1 MLTYPKKYN
10 VIVIGGGHAG
20 CEAALAAARMPASS
34 AGKTC
39 QVLLLTMNID
49 SVAQMSCNPA
59 IGGLAKGQIVREID
73 ALGGEMAKNTDKTAI
88 QFRMLNRSKGPA
100 VQSPR
105 AQCDRKL
112 YQLTMKQ
119 TIEKQENLELRQA
132 EVVKILTQGN
142 KVSGVLTKSGTVYQT
157 DAVII
162 TTGTFLKGLI
172 HLGLKSSPGGR
183 SGEFPAEY
191 LSDSLRELG
200 FEVGRLKTGTPPR
213 INGKT
218 LDYSKL
224 IRQDGDDP
232 PTPFSYYPLS
242 ITQSQIPCWLTYT
255 NEKTHQAI
263 RENLD
268 RSPLYT
274 GVIKSIGPRYCPSIE
289 DKVVRFPDK
298 ERHQV
303 FLEPEGV
310 NTSEMYCNGI
320 STSLP
325 EDVQEAIVHSL
336 PGCENAE
343 IMRYGYAIEYDFCP
357 PTQLKPTLETKL
369 IENLYFAGQINGTT
383 GYEEAAG
390 QGLIAG
396 INAVLKLRGMNRS
409 GLYHGEKPFILGR
422 DEAYIGVL
430 IDDLVTKG
438 IMDPY
443 RMFTSRAEYRL
454 ILRNDNADL
463 RLLPYG
469 YKFGLI
475 PKEIY
480 EKFLHYKEKIEKEI
494 EYLEK
499 NFAPAEGVTLAHL
512 IRRGLSYDEAIAKS
526 NEPPKVGDKLRA
538 MSDEVVAQFIEPDGK
553 DLLPWDRKKIMEEVE
568 IEIKYE
574 GYIKRQNQEVEKF
587 KKLERKF
594 IPEDFDYDRVPGLL
608 TESRIKLKKIHPR
621 SIGQASRISGVTP
634 ADIAI
639 LLVYLE
645 RLTYEPKRELSKT

>member
-1 MLTYPKKYN
+1 
-10 VIVIGGGHAG
+10 VIGAGHAG
-20 CEAALAAARMPASS
+20 CEAALATARMGHS
-34 AGKTC
+34 T
-39 QVLLLTMNID
+39 LLLTMNID
-49 SVAQMSCNPA
+49 TVAQMSCNPA
-59 IGGLAKGQIVREID
+59 IGGVAKGQIVREID

-119 TIEKQENLELRQA
+119 TIEKQENLDLRQGEA
-132 EVVKILTQGN
+132 IKILTKGN
-142 KVSGVLTKSGTVYQT
+142 KVSGVLTKTGTVYEA

-172 HLGLKSSPGGR
+172 HIGLKNYPAGR

-191 LSDSLRELG
+191 LSNSLRELG

-224 IRQDGDDP
+224 IRQDGDNP
-232 PTPFSYYPLS
+232 PIPFSHFPLPT
-242 ITQSQIPCWLTYT
+242 TQSQLPCWLTYT
-255 NEKTHQAI
+255 NEKTHQVI

-274 GVIKSIGPRYCPSIE
+274 GIIKSIGPRYCPSIE
-289 DKVVRFPDK
+289 DKVVRFPEK

-303 FLEPEGV
+303 FLEPEGI

-325 EDVQEAIVHSL
+325 EDVQEAIAHSL

-357 PTQLKPTLETKL
+357 PTQLRPTLETKQVD
-369 IENLYFAGQINGTT
+369 NLYFAGQINGTT

-396 INAVLKLRGMNRS
+396 INAVLKLRN
-409 GLYHGEKPFILGR
+409 EEPFILGR

-438 IMDPY
+438 VMDPY

-475 PKEIY
+475 PKGIY
-480 EKFLHYKEKIEKEI
+480 EKFLRYKEKIEKEI
-494 EYLEK
+494 EFLEK
-499 NFAPAEGVTLAHL
+499 NFAPGEGVSLAHL
-512 IRRGLSYDEAIAKS
+512 IRRGLSYDEVVNQARGTRHEAREEDL
-526 NEPPKVGDKLRA
+526 NPWNMEKVK
-538 MSDEVVAQFIEPDGK
+538 
-553 DLLPWDRKKIMEEVE
+553 EEVE
-568 IEIKYE
+568 IEIKYA
-574 GYIKRQNQEVEKF
+574 GYIKRQIAEVERF

-594 IPEDFDYDRVPGLL
+594 IPEDFDYEQVPGLL
-608 TESRIKLKKIHPR
+608 TESRLKLKKVRPR

-645 RLTYEPKRELSKT
+645 RHKKEPVNRI

>member
-1 MLTYPKKYN
+1 MFTYPKKYN
-10 VIVIGGGHAG
+10 VIVIGAGHAG
-20 CEAALAAARMPASS
+20 CEAALAAARMPSSS
-34 AGKTC
+34 AGKGY

-49 SVAQMSCNPA
+49 TVAQMSCNPA

-119 TIEKQENLELRQA
+119 TIEKQENLDLRQGEA
-132 EVVKILTQGN
+132 IKILTKGN
-142 KVSGVLTKSGTVYQT
+142 KVCGILTKTGTLYEADT
-157 DAVII
+157 VIV

-172 HLGLKSSPGGR
+172 HLGLKNYPAGR

-213 INGKT
+213 INSKT
-218 LDYSKL
+218 LNYSQL
-224 IRQDGDDP
+224 IRQDGDNP
-232 PTPFSYYPLS
+232 PIPFSHFIYPVRCGAS
-242 ITQSQIPCWLTYT
+242 IRGEHLTQSQLPCWLTYT
-255 NEKTHQAI
+255 NEKTHQII

-274 GVIKSIGPRYCPSIE
+274 GIIKSIGPRYCPSIE

-303 FLEPEGV
+303 FLEPEGE
-310 NTSEMYCNGI
+310 NTTEMYCNGI

-336 PGCENAE
+336 PGCEKAE

-357 PTQLKPTLETKL
+357 PTQLKPTLETKQV
-369 IENLYFAGQINGTT
+369 ENLYFAGQINGTT

-390 QGLIAG
+390 QGLVAG
-396 INAVLKLRGMNRS
+396 INAVLKLRG
-409 GLYHGEKPFILGR
+409 EEPFILGR
-422 DEAYIGVL
+422 DEGYLGVL

-454 ILRNDNADL
+454 ILRNGNADL

-469 YKFGLI
+469 YRFGLI

-480 EKFLHYKEKIEKEI
+480 ENFLRYKEKIKKEI
-494 EYLEK
+494 EFLEK
-499 NFAPAEGVTLAHL
+499 TFVPGEGVSLAHL
-512 IRRGLSYDEAIAKS
+512 IRRGLSYEEAISKIADCRLQIADEDLNPW
-526 NEPPKVGDKLRA
+526 NEEKVR
-538 MSDEVVAQFIEPDGK
+538 
-553 DLLPWDRKKIMEEVE
+553 EEVE

-587 KKLERKF
+587 KKLEKKF

-608 TESRIKLKKIHPR
+608 TEARIKLKKIQPR

-634 ADIAI
+634 ADISI

-645 RLTYEPKRELSKT
+645 RQKKETAKVNI

>member
-1 MLTYPKKYN
+1 MFTYPKKYN
-10 VIVIGGGHAG
+10 VVVIGAGHAG
-20 CEAALAAARMPASS
+20 CEAALASARMPASS

-49 SVAQMSCNPA
+49 TVAHMSCNPA

-119 TIEKQENLELRQA
+119 TIEKQENLDLRQGEA
-132 EVVKILTQGN
+132 IKILTKSN
-142 KVSGVLTKSGTVYQT
+142 RVSGILTKTGTVYET
-157 DAVII
+157 DAVIV
-162 TTGTFLKGLI
+162 TTGTFLKGLV
-172 HLGLKSSPGGR
+172 HLGLKNYPAGR

-213 INGKT
+213 INGRT

-224 IRQDGDDP
+224 ARQDGDSP
-232 PTPFSYYPLS
+232 PVFFSLYTLHLTRP
-242 ITQSQIPCWLTYT
+242 QIPCWLTYT
-255 NEKTHQAI
+255 NEKTHRVI

-274 GVIKSIGPRYCPSIE
+274 GIIKSIGPRYCPSIE

-303 FLEPEGV
+303 FLEPEGI
-310 NTSEMYCNGI
+310 NTEEMYCNGI

-325 EDVQEAIVHSL
+325 EDVQEGIVHSL
-336 PGCENAE
+336 TGCEKAE
-343 IMRYGYAIEYDFCP
+343 IMRYGYAIEYDFAP
-357 PTQLKPTLETKL
+357 PTQLKPTLETKQV
-369 IENLYFAGQINGTT
+369 ENLYFAGQINGTT

-396 INAVLKLRGMNRS
+396 INAVLKLRGK
-409 GLYHGEKPFILGR
+409 EPFILGR

-480 EKFLHYKEKIEKEI
+480 EKFLCYEEKIDKEI
-494 EYLEK
+494 AYLEK
-499 NFAPAEGVTLAHL
+499 TFVPVEGVSLAHL
-512 IRRGLSYDEAIAKS
+512 IRRGLTYNQAVNTLHVTPYTLHEDIS
-526 NEPPKVGDKLRA
+526 
-538 MSDEVVAQFIEPDGK
+538 
-553 DLLPWDRKKIMEEVE
+553 PWSEEKIREEVE

-587 KKLERKF
+587 KKLERKL
-594 IPEDFDYDRVPGLL
+594 IPEDFDYDAVPGLL
-608 TESRIKLKKIHPR
+608 TESRLKLKKIHPR

-634 ADIAI
+634 ADISI

-645 RLTYEPKRELSKT
+645 RFTYESKRELSKT